1 MKPTSLLA
9 VAGVTMAIAATPVL
23 AQELSVESC
32 ETVSSFDGVP
42 SRVVTLNQQA
52 TEIMLALGLEDHL
65 VGTAYLDDAIPA
77 RWQAAYDSVTVLSER
92 YPAREVVLAKNP
104 DLLFAGFNSAFGE
117 KALGAQEAWN
127 ALGIGTYLVNVECRN
142 LHPAAVKLTTAPL
155 FIDLE
160 RIGALFEVEEKAA
173 ELAADIRLRLEAVAG
188 ANPGQ
193 GKRAFLYDSGSETA
207 FSAGCCGA
215 PGLLLDAVGLVNIA
229 GDVEGRWA
237 DLAWEAVVAG
247 NPEVIVLVDAEWST
261 ADEKIA
267 HLKDDPV
274 LSTLEAV
281 ENERFVVIPFS
292 ATVLGVRFVEGVEA
306 LGADLAALN

>member
-1 MKPTSLLA
+1 MKPINLLA
-9 VAGVTMAIAATPVL
+9 VAGVTIVLAVPVL
-23 AQELSVESC
+23 AQERSLESC
-32 ETVSSFDGVP
+32 ETVSFFDGVP

-77 RWQAAYDSVTVLSER
+77 RWQAAYDSVPVLSER

-104 DLLFAGFNSAFGE
+104 ELLFAGFNSAFGE
-117 KALGAQEAWN
+117 KALGPQEAWN

-142 LHPAAVKLTTAPL
+142 LHPADVKLTTAPL

-173 ELAADIRLRLEAVAG
+173 ELAADIRARLEAVAG

-267 HLKDDPV
+267 HLKDDSV